1 MPDAAFY
8 LWARTP
14 IDDALFAKRLL
25 AEQAVKV
32 LPGSFLAR
40 EAHGTN
46 PGRGYIRIALV
57 AARDECAEAVDRIVT
72 FAPVA
77 LTRTRAA
84 GAPCRRRHPSV
95 AKAARRRP
103 PGTRIRGHGPYR
115 DPSLPFRRPSRAR
128 ARLPLFVDHASASSC
143 W

>member
-14 IDDALFAKRLL
+14 FDDALFAKRLL

-72 FAPVA
+72 F
-77 LTRTRAA
+77 TR
-84 GAPCRRRHPSV
+84 
-95 AKAARRRP
+95 
-103 PGTRIRGHGPYR
+103 
-115 DPSLPFRRPSRAR
+115 SL
-128 ARLPLFVDHASASSC
+128 
-143 W
+143 